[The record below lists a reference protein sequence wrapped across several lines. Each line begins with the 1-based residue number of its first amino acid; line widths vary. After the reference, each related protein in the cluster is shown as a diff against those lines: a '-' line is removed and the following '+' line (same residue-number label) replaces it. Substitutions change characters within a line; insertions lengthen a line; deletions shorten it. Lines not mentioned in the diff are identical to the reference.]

1 MDSPYVINY
10 LITLLLAYLYWKSPN
25 SRYVKFA
32 FLLQFIFIA
41 FRAPV
46 VGADTWDY
54 IRYLDG
60 ERNFYNTYDSR
71 ELEIGFQIYRQLLM
85 SLHGNRFIYMLINT
99 LLTCYPV
106 YLLIKKYSYNPP
118 LSLALIPIF
127 NLYYLYFCGLRQILG
142 LAILFMCVIYF
153 INDGKHRFLIYI
165 LGTALGYL
173 FHTSIIIYSLIFAIA
188 FFLRYTFNKR
198 ILIASVILSAFV
210 GVILQTL
217 NIGQI
222 FNFFLILNFNAT
234 ERLQGYLE
242 SEDMNVI
249 SSIFLTLRPSIIAII
264 IFGFIDKEKVNHL
277 FTSIYFIGVILENMF
292 VSVPMVGRLIQGLTI
307 FGVIVFTWI
316 FSEKYYKNLKYKKY
330 TNTILLV
337 FFLYFSQMYVK
348 NNLTSNIDFKL
359 SSRMHPYQFIW
370 EDYRNHP
377 SIKYFD

>member
-127 NLYYLYFCGLRQILG
+127 NLYYLYFCGLRQRLG

-222 FNFFLILNFNAT
+222 FNFFLSLNFNAT